1 MGCQRASDGE
11 KASRISASYPRE
23 VGNTVEEYENGRAW
37 FFPGMGPPPDNDGGR
52 RHVPTNSSPS
62 SLIFL
67 SSVGV
72 FFSGKNRH
80 GRPVTSR
87 GETMVGEMRK
97 SILDFTCVTGVSN
110 YVSLVGLP
118 RKGRFFD

>member
-1 MGCQRASDGE
+1 MVFSG
-11 KASRISASYPRE
+11 
-23 VGNTVEEYENGRAW
+23 V
-37 FFPGMGPPPDNDGGR
+37 GPPPDNDGRRR

-67 SSVGV
+67 SSVGMC
-72 FFSGKNRH
+72 FFSGRT
-80 GRPVTSR
+80 VTSR
-87 GETMVGEMRK
+87 GETMVAEMRK
-97 SILDFTCVTGVSN
+97 SIMDFTCVTGVSN